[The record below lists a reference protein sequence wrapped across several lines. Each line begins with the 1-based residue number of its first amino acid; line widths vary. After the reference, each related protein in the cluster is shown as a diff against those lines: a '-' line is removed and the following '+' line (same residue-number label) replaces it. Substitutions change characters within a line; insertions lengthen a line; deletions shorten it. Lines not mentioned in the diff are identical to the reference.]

1 MKSKLTESKQ
11 NIGNNKD
18 QKSMKQ
24 GKKKKEK
31 IQKINKPQSWCFEK
45 IEQIGTQ
52 ARIIRAKRHKLHISG
67 MKEQVSLQILKS

>member
-11 NIGNNKD
+11 KIENNKD

-24 GKKKKEK
+24 GEKKEK
-31 IQKINKPQSWCFEK
+31 IQKINKLQSWCFEK
-45 IEQIGTQ
+45 INKIGTQ
-52 ARIIRAKRHKLHISG
+52 ARIIREKRHKLHGSG